1 MGQSIDDN
9 ELRMLSQRMDIVRPI
24 LFTGAGFS
32 YGATNGNNNPLPLGN
47 DLKDILLTKFIGYK
61 KESSEYIELHAQSLS
76 DVYEY
81 CENFFTPEKAADFLK
96 ELFSECTPKNYHS
109 IIAGYN
115 WKKIYTINIDDLM
128 ERSSKLGKFVIQNQR
143 RRVTS
148 YNVDRK
154 IEYIKLHG
162 CVNNSNLGF
171 IFSTSSYIDLMASGG
186 DYRFQ
191 SLSTDLQTEDFVF
204 IGTEMNEI
212 DISFFLKLQ
221 KHGGDSRNGQ
231 LYFINPKPTP
241 IFESKIKKFGG
252 HIIRMTCE
260 DVIAEHGISF
270 RNFIDLL
277 KDKIKK
283 MIV

>member
-148 YNVDRK
+148 YNVDNT
-154 IEYIKLHG
+154 L
-162 CVNNSNLGF
+162 
-171 IFSTSSYIDLMASGG
+171 SYMVVLTIL
-186 DYRFQ
+186 
-191 SLSTDLQTEDFVF
+191 
-204 IGTEMNEI
+204 I
-212 DISFFLKLQ
+212 
-221 KHGGDSRNGQ
+221 
-231 LYFINPKPTP
+231 
-241 IFESKIKKFGG
+241 
-252 HIIRMTCE
+252 
-260 DVIAEHGISF
+260 
-270 RNFIDLL
+270 
-277 KDKIKK
+277 
-283 MIV
+283 